1 MSNSKESS
9 PFFTVSPASTSTVP
23 ITMSVCSLNHYL
35 VTMKFGVP
43 FETCTSDCVGSTLT
57 DVAIAV
63 HAFYMAYR
71 IFKSRPRFD
80 GISFTL
86 SSYVLVNAIW
96 SLEGSLFW
104 LQPRSRRLPP
114 PFNVEHFDFMWKLN
128 AQFEAILLFLFW
140 KLALELLSS
149 TDSLPSF
156 LTQHKGKVRL
166 D

>member
-1 MSNSKESS
+1 
-9 PFFTVSPASTSTVP
+9 
-23 ITMSVCSLNHYL
+23 
-35 VTMKFGVP
+35 MKFGVP